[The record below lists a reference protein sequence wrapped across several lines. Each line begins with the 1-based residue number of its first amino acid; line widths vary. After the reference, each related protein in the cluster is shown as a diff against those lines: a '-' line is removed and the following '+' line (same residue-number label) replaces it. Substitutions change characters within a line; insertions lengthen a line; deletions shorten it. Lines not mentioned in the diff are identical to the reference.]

1 MRGQRH
7 EWMAYAGRH
16 DHIDASSLV
25 LMLDDSQNP
34 HHPPQWFARSEE
46 FAALNPAPF
55 FSEEVVIPAGESAT
69 FRYGVGIADGVAADA
84 PALAETVRG
93 ILSKG

>member
-1 MRGQRH
+1 
-7 EWMAYAGRH
+7 
-16 DHIDASSLV
+16 
-25 LMLDDSQNP
+25 
-34 HHPPQWFARSEE
+34 
-46 FAALNPAPF
+46 
-55 FSEEVVIPAGESAT
+55 VIPAGESAT